1 MASTVQSFT
10 LSGIEGYVVEVETDV
25 LFGPPSVS
33 IVGLGDK
40 AIKEARERLEA
51 SIIHSKFIFPPQ
63 KIVFNLAPSDM
74 KKTGTHFD
82 LSMAIGLLIRT
93 QQIHVN
99 TLTNTGFIGELSL
112 NASIRPVT
120 GILPMVIK
128 AKEANITTLMV
139 AKENVEEAQLV
150 TGLNII
156 GCSTL
161 REAVNILEGKVRP
174 LPNRTSPSSS
184 TYNQEYSID
193 FSEVKGHELLIEY
206 ISIAAAGGHNL
217 LLIGPPGCG
226 KTMIAKR
233 IPTILPKMIE
243 EEALEV
249 MRIYSVA
256 NQLKTHSKLLTERP
270 FRSPHHNASTNA
282 LIGGGSYASPGEI
295 SLAHHGVLFLDEIA
309 EFTKKGI
316 GCHETTLRRWN
327 GYRISCLGFQTL
339 IPLASCLL
347 VL

>member
-1 MASTVQSFT
+1 MASTVHSFT
-10 LSGIEGYVVEVETDV
+10 LSGIEGHVVEVETDV

-112 NASIRPVT
+112 NASIRPVS

-150 TGLNII
+150 KGLNII

-161 REAVNILEGKVRP
+161 R
-174 LPNRTSPSSS
+174 
-184 TYNQEYSID
+184 
-193 FSEVKGHELLIEY
+193 
-206 ISIAAAGGHNL
+206 
-217 LLIGPPGCG
+217 
-226 KTMIAKR
+226 
-233 IPTILPKMIE
+233 
-243 EEALEV
+243 
-249 MRIYSVA
+249 
-256 NQLKTHSKLLTERP
+256 
-270 FRSPHHNASTNA
+270 RSHR
-282 LIGGGSYASPGEI
+282 
-295 SLAHHGVLFLDEIA
+295 
-309 EFTKKGI
+309 FT
-316 GCHETTLRRWN
+316 
-327 GYRISCLGFQTL
+327 
-339 IPLASCLL
+339 
-347 VL
+347 